1 MHPVFTWLRAHS
13 HLLWW
18 LAAISAAMF
27 VVTLLLVPV
36 IVVRI
41 PHDYFQHAQRPPLLW
56 LPDHPL
62 LRGLARI
69 GKNLLGGLLFLM
81 GVAMLVL
88 PGQGILTMLIGL
100 MLMDFP
106 STYRLERWLVR
117 QGPTLRGINWMRAKA
132 KQPPLEM
139 EASA

>member
-1 MHPVFTWLRAHS
+1 MHDVLTWLKAHS

-18 LAAISAAMF
+18 LAALSAVMF
-27 VVTLLLVPV
+27 VLTLVLVPV

-41 PHDYFQHAQRPPLLW
+41 PSDYFLHKTRPRIDW
-56 LPDHPL
+56 LPNHRL
-62 LRGLARI
+62 LRGLVI
-69 GKNLLGGLLFLM
+69 VGKNLLGALLFLV
-81 GVAMLVL
+81 GIAMLVL

-117 QGPTLRGINWMRAKA
+117 QGPTLRGINWMRARA
-132 KQPPLEM
+132 KQAPLEM
-139 EASA
+139 GS